1 MSCMSEMRI
10 GITGTIGSGKST
22 VLKYFDE
29 LGFVTFDCDAYNRE
43 LLKKGNKGYLLVKE
57 HFPEVLIKEEIDRKL
72 LAKLIF
78 ADRKKRELLE
88 SLLHPL
94 IIEGM
99 ATKALAAPL
108 FFAEVPL
115 LYEKGLQA
123 HFDLVILVTTA
134 DELALKRLA
143 ARGISE
149 DEARKRLAAQM
160 PFAQKAAMA
169 DVIVYNNGGIIELHH
184 QLDDFLNSYVRKRVV

>member
-1 MSCMSEMRI
+1 MRI

-99 ATKALAAPL
+99 VTKALAAPL

-123 HFDLVILVTTA
+123 HFDLVLLVTTA

-149 DEARKRLAAQM
+149 TEARKRLAAQM